1 MAKDSSK
8 NWFRVYRDL
17 LSEDLWTSE
26 PFTTGQAWI
35 DLIGMANYADTERI
49 HKGRLQSIKRG
60 EIYTSIRYLAER
72 WHWSKEKTARTLK
85 TFEKA
90 KMLTIN
96 SNTNRTVLT
105 LENYDKYQGG
115 RDTKPTTNQD
125 TTQDTTPTTTS
136 PQKKKDKKNINKAK
150 ELHGAYGNV
159 AISGGDF
166 IELASEYGEERL
178 RDLIEALSEYKEAT
192 GKTYQND
199 AAAIRTFARNRK
211 PEREKS
217 SFSKEY

>member
-1 MAKDSSK
+1 MAKDRTTFIKLDRNILDWRWYKDAATKTLFIHLLLKANIKDNDFMTETIHRGELATSYTNLAAETGLTYKQVRAALGHLIETGEVAVRRHSRFSVISILRYDFYQARGQSEGHSQGTQRAIKGQQSK
-8 NWFRVYRDL
+8 ND
-17 LSEDLWTSE
+17 
-26 PFTTGQAWI
+26 
-35 DLIGMANYADTERI
+35 
-49 HKGRLQSIKRG
+49 
-60 EIYTSIRYLAER
+60 
-72 WHWSKEKTARTLK
+72 
-85 TFEKA
+85 
-90 KMLTIN
+90 
-96 SNTNRTVLT
+96 
-105 LENYDKYQGG
+105 
-115 RDTKPTTNQD
+115 
-125 TTQDTTPTTTS
+125 
-136 PQKKKDKKNINKAK
+136 KNIKEPK

>member
-1 MAKDSSK
+1 MPRDKTTFIKLDRNILDWRWYKETTTKAVFIHLLLRANIKDNDFMTETIHRGELVTSYAALAAETGLSIKQVRTAIRHLKETGEVKVRGHSKFSIISMLRYDYYQALGNSQGHPEGKQGASKGQQSK
-8 NWFRVYRDL
+8 N
-17 LSEDLWTSE
+17 
-26 PFTTGQAWI
+26 
-35 DLIGMANYADTERI
+35 N
-49 HKGRLQSIKRG
+49 
-60 EIYTSIRYLAER
+60 
-72 WHWSKEKTARTLK
+72 
-85 TFEKA
+85 
-90 KMLTIN
+90 
-96 SNTNRTVLT
+96 
-105 LENYDKYQGG
+105 
-115 RDTKPTTNQD
+115 
-125 TTQDTTPTTTS
+125 
-136 PQKKKDKKNINKAK
+136 KNIKEPK

-211 PEREKS
+211 PEQKQS

>member
-1 MAKDSSK
+1 MARDKTTFIKLDRNILEWRWYKEPTTKTVFIHLLLRANIKDADFMTETIHRGELVTSYAALAAETGLSIKQVRTAIRHLKDTGEVKVRGHSKFSIISMLRYDYYQALGQSQGHSEGNQRAIKGQQSK
-8 NWFRVYRDL
+8 ND
-17 LSEDLWTSE
+17 
-26 PFTTGQAWI
+26 
-35 DLIGMANYADTERI
+35 
-49 HKGRLQSIKRG
+49 
-60 EIYTSIRYLAER
+60 
-72 WHWSKEKTARTLK
+72 
-85 TFEKA
+85 
-90 KMLTIN
+90 
-96 SNTNRTVLT
+96 
-105 LENYDKYQGG
+105 
-115 RDTKPTTNQD
+115 
-125 TTQDTTPTTTS
+125 
-136 PQKKKDKKNINKAK
+136 KNIKEPK

>member
-35 DLIGMANYADTERI
+35 DLIGMANYSDTERI

-96 SNTNRTVLT
+96 SNTNRTVLS
-105 LENYDKYQGG
+105 LENYDKYHGG
-115 RDTKPTTNQD
+115 RDTKPTTNKD
-125 TTQDTTPTTTS
+125 TTSPTTQDTTS
-136 PQKKKDKKNINKAK
+136 PQKKKDKEGIKKGK
-150 ELHGAYGNV
+150 EYHGAYGNV
-159 AISGGDF
+159 ALSGGEYQ
-166 IELASEYGEERL
+166 ELVSAFGEETL
-178 RDLIEALSEYKEAT
+178 ADLIEALSEYKEAT
-192 GKTYQND
+192 GKNYKND
-199 AAAIRTFARNRK
+199 AAAIRTFARNRTPK
-211 PEREKS
+211 REES